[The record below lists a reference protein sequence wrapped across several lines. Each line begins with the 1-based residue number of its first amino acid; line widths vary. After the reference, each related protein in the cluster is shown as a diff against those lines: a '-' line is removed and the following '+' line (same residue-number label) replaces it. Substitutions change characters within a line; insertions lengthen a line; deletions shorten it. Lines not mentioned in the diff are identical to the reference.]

1 MKNVQQCEV
10 CKETNLFMDIIHE
23 FDNENI
29 LIVRV
34 RYDLDCGRN
43 EFDIELVEYY
53 VKEKDNRLRNTDNF
67 EWTNSFN
74 TNYCPICGR
83 KMNNQRDD
91 KYQRSHDSIES
102 FKVMISKEYDWV
114 LAYDNEKHKVF
125 ITFGLNELNNKL
137 ELWLYIDEELQGT
150 ASRKINYDPVDGKE
164 L

>member
-1 MKNVQQCEV
+1 MKNVQKCES
-10 CKETNLFMDIIHE
+10 CKETNLFMDLVKDLGNNTE
-23 FDNENI
+23 
-29 LIVRV
+29 LVARV
-34 RYDLDCGRN
+34 RYDFDCEDRN
-43 EFDIELVEYY
+43 EFDIQIVEYI
-53 VKEKDNRLRNTDNF
+53 NTNEQPKNSMNYD
-67 EWTNSFN
+67 WTNSFN
-74 TNYCPICGR
+74 TKFCPICGR
-83 KMNNQRDD
+83 KMDNQRDD

-150 ASRKINYDPVDGKE
+150 ASRKINYDPVDGVR